1 MSSSII
7 LIALSDHDLTVSR
20 FELLTFLRRKKKEED
35 RQVQE
40 GNLRH

>member
-7 LIALSDHDLTVSR
+7 PIAFSDHRLTVSR

-35 RQVQE
+35 RKEQE
-40 GNLRH
+40 RNLRH